1 MQEASSVKVYNA
13 MPLLILLYG
22 GEIQTHKKK
31 GYKQIGIN

>member
-1 MQEASSVKVYNA
+1 

-31 GYKQIGIN
+31 GYKQIGINWD